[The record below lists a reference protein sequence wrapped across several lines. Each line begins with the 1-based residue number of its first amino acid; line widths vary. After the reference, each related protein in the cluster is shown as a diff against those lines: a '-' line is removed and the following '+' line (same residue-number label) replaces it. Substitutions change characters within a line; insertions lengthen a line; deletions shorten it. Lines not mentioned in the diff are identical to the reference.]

1 MNKWSWLTVVIVGVM
16 LLFSGV
22 AVAKVSGPCADCH
35 TMHYSQH
42 GKKPGET
49 GFPTESPYDLWTGT
63 EGPYEALLVDDC
75 VGCHSGATARKGASD
90 EIPVVLR
97 TTEPSGTGPG
107 KSLAGGDFYWVNNG
121 DSTKGHDVIDL
132 PNISGQD
139 SNLGLT
145 PPGWDTTGAATE
157 GWAGTVA
164 GGATSWNSQL
174 TCAGTYGC
182 HGDHDES
189 TNAGAIRG
197 AHHGDDSCLKAGSV
211 NENNQGGTVATS
223 YRWCGGIHGIE
234 DDDWEWTASNTDHN
248 QYKGVDGNTGYSD
261 KTTIS
266 YLCAE
271 CHGVFHSDIGGTSSP
286 WTRHPTDFALGS
298 ASGSEYADYNGS
310 GHSYSVEA
318 PVGRDNIDDGI
329 VSTVTPT
336 GTEDCIVLCVS
347 CHRAHGTEYDDL
359 LRWNYDEMIAGED
372 KTGGCFI
379 CHTTK

>member
-35 TMHYSQH
+35 TMHFSQT
-42 GKKPGET
+42 PWPSE
-49 GFPTESPYDLWTGT
+49 WGT
-63 EGPYEALLVDDC
+63 SGPNDALLVDDC
-75 VGCHSGATARKGASD
+75 VGCHSGATALKGTSN

-97 TTEPSGTGPG
+97 TTEPSGTGPQ
-107 KSLAGGDFYWVNNG
+107 KSLAGGDFYWVANG
-121 DSTKGHDVIDL
+121 DDSKGHNVDGVASVD
-132 PNISGQD
+132 G
-139 SNLGLT
+139 NLSYD
-145 PPGWDTTGAATE
+145 PPGWDASATAGNTFGQVTG
-157 GWAGTVA
+157 GSNPDWG
-164 GGATSWNSQL
+164 SNQL
-174 TCAGTYGC
+174 TCAGMYGC
-182 HGDHDES
+182 HGDHTET

-234 DDDWEWTASNTDHN
+234 DDDWEWTADSTDHN
-248 QYKGVDGNTGYSD
+248 QYKGVDGNSSYTH

-318 PVGRDNIDDGI
+318 PVGSVTINNGI

-347 CHRAHGTEYDDL
+347 CHRAHGTEWPDL
-359 LRWNYDEMIAGED
+359 LRWNYDDMIAGQD